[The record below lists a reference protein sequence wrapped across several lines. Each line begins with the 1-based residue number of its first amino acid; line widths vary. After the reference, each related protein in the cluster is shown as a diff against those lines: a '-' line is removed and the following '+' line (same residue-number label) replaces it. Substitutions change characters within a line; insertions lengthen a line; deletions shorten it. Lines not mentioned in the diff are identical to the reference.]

1 MYKPVIYN
9 GVKYRSIKE
18 LALSNGISYEML
30 QKRLKAGMDITDAL
44 HEPSRTNKKVMFKG
58 REYPSVTKLAE
69 AENISPSLL
78 MKMFA

>member
-30 QKRLKAGMDITDAL
+30 QKRLKAGMDITNAL
-44 HEPSRTNKKVMFKG
+44 HEPSRTNKKSYSKAG
-58 REYPSVTKLAE
+58 NIPLSQSWPKQKIYP
-69 AENISPSLL
+69 PDC
-78 MKMFA
+78 